1 MILQPVDWYEHDIE
15 GLYVIDVFG
24 RCEDKKVACVRLTG
38 FKPYFYVNE
47 RPDTSAVYEA
57 SNKMIAKCGKKWC
70 LSKGIYEN
78 PSPNISQVKKFD
90 TMSGFNDLKQVSVW
104 KVDCDT
110 LATFKAAKSVL
121 KGVQYESNLP
131 PFLRFFHEKHIGP
144 ASPLKFSKIKE
155 VSIPCDENG
164 EETYYVDAFYECHYT
179 NVEACDATIPLLV
192 ASYDLEMC
200 PAGDSNQFPVSS
212 KDPIIQIGISYRR
225 STDMITPSAR
235 VVFVLGEVADS
246 GDDTVEFVSC
256 ENEIDMLLQFA
267 DEIRSQ

>member
-1 MILQPVDWYEHDIE
+1 MILQPVDWYEHDVE
-15 GLYVIDVFG
+15 GLYVIDVLG
-24 RCEDKKVACVRLTG
+24 RSEDKKVACVRLTG

-47 RPDTSAVYEA
+47 KPDIGLVYEA
-57 SNKMIAKCGKKWC
+57 SNKKWTQKFGPKKGQEEYAFK
-70 LSKGIYEN
+70 LSKKFTEN
-78 PSPNISQVKKFD
+78 LPPTISQVKKFD

-144 ASPLKFSKIKE
+144 ASPLKFSKIRE
-155 VSIPCDENG
+155 VDIPCDENG
-164 EETYYVDAFYECHYT
+164 DNTYYVDAFYECHYT

-225 STDMITPSAR
+225 STDIDRKS
-235 VVFVLGEVADS
+235 VV
-246 GDDTVEFVSC
+246 
-256 ENEIDMLLQFA
+256 
-267 DEIRSQ
+267 